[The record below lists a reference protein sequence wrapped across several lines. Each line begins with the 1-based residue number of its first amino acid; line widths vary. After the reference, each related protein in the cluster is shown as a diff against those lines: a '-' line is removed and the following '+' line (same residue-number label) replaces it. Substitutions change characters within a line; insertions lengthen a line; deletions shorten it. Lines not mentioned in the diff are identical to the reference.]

1 MEVRNGQEVDLIG
14 WGVRN
19 KPLVLRG
26 QGYDPS
32 EKRQIG
38 KSTISINNITNG
50 DSGGPVLNQEGVV
63 IAIIAGGI
71 IQGPKI
77 SAIPI
82 NYFYPLRIYALAY
95 NDKERVDTIEKNVGI
110 FDKMLEHLKQN
121 VKISTHWSMPANID
135 PSVPKSI
142 WLIIDFTKDFEE
154 QYLPKALK

>member
-1 MEVRNGQEVDLIG
+1 M
-14 WGVRN
+14 
-19 KPLVLRG
+19 VLRG

-110 FDKMLEHLKQN
+110 FDKMLEHLKN
-121 VKISTHWSMPANID
+121 KM
-135 PSVPKSI
+135 
-142 WLIIDFTKDFEE
+142 
-154 QYLPKALK
+154 